1 MLMFFHAKETD
12 SEKHT
17 FWHFNKLSNDL
28 ITFWIRPESCHFYQI
43 YLYKYLIFLLLCS
56 IVIKS
61 FDSMLKCQKVYF
73 LVRKGTCIFSIL
85 LLNITVRPAE
95 HMILRTFLK

>member
-1 MLMFFHAKETD
+1 MLMFFHAKETV

-17 FWHFNKLSNDL
+17 FW
-28 ITFWIRPESCHFYQI
+28 IRPEICHFYQI

-56 IVIKS
+56 IFIKS

-73 LVRKGTCIFSIL
+73 MAQKRTRICR
-85 LLNITVRPAE
+85 RPKQSKVSPRRRRHKQTWE
-95 HMILRTFLK
+95 KMN

>member
-12 SEKHT
+12 SEKH
-17 FWHFNKLSNDL
+17 
-28 ITFWIRPESCHFYQI
+28 TFWIRPESCHFYQI

-61 FDSMLKCQKVYF
+61 FDSLLKCQKVYF